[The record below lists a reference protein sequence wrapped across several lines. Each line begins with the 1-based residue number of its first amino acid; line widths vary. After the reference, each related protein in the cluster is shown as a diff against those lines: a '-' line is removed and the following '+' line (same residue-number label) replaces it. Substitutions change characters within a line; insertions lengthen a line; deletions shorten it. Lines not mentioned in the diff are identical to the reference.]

1 MVHPYIG
8 LVVCCALLVAGTSCS
23 GPARGGSAKSASSS
37 AVTQVL
43 TQSKLSV
50 TPPTVV
56 TQTLTG
62 GSGVVALSYVGP
74 YSIAVARQTV
84 LPAANYTLWVD
95 SYPANTNGAL
105 VGYETSDPDVAANEV
120 ATAISGSGWM
130 VMSRSPAFSFQGTG
144 RVRSLRPRITDLLLL
159 AASGDASLLSVIEP
173 LGSGGDREYFFFI
186 DGGGT
191 ELSFE
196 AACNGTV
203 IASSQLASGKF
214 MYFDFAKC
222 QWQGPDPLPKLSDVP
237 AFVATALSESFTRS
251 GKLFYTP

>member
-1 MVHPYIG
+1 MVHPYTG
-8 LVVCCALLVAGTSCS
+8 LVVCCALLVAATGCS
-23 GPARGGSAKSASSS
+23 GPVRGGSAKSASSTS
-37 AVTQVL
+37 VTQIL

-62 GSGVVALSYVGP
+62 GSGVVTLFYTGP

-95 SYPANTNGAL
+95 SYPGNTNGAQ
-105 VGYETSDPDVAANEV
+105 VGYETSDPDVATNEV

-130 VMSRSPAFSFQGTG
+130 VMSRSTSFPFQGTG
-144 RVRSLRPRITDLLLL
+144 RVRSLRPRITDLFVL
-159 AASGDASLLSVIEP
+159 ATSGDASLLSVIEP
-173 LGSGGDREYFFFI
+173 PGSGGNREYFFFI
-186 DGGGT
+186 DGGGK

-196 AACNGTV
+196 ATCNGTV

-222 QWQGPDPLPKLSDVP
+222 QWYGPDPLPKLSEVP
-237 AFVATALSESFTRS
+237 AFVSTALSESFARS